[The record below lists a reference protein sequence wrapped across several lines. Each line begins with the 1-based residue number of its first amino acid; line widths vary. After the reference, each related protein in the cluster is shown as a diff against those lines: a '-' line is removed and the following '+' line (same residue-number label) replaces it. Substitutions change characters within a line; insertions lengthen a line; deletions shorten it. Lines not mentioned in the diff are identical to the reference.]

1 MLRGGKL
8 EDGILLL
15 SADIMIRNINVK
27 WCFMLI
33 YGHADHA
40 KTEEFLG
47 ELEAEVAAASSR
59 WWRAA
64 TST

>member
-1 MLRGGKL
+1 
-8 EDGILLL
+8 
-15 SADIMIRNINVK
+15 MIRNINVK

-47 ELEAEVAAASSR
+47 ELEAEVAKTEEFLGELEAEVAAASSR